1 MYATYSV
8 IIFRWICPTSEKQI
22 IEKFKIS
29 LNSQPKHFPPNT
41 PFGGAEYF
49 RSLKNQ
55 ITRLFY
61 FSPQSRRNFGERLI
75 SILLTKIFAAIFSF
89 NGSGRLGR
97 KKKLYQEGGRR
108 SKTRREVRVGKQS
121 PLVTPPPPTP
131 TVHSNS
137 KSNMDGRINDRSR

>member
-1 MYATYSV
+1 MDLPYFWKTN
-8 IIFRWICPTSEKQI
+8 
-22 IEKFKIS
+22 IEKFNIS
-29 LNSQPKHFPPNT
+29 LNSQPKHFPTNT

-75 SILLTKIFAAIFSF
+75 SIFLTKIIAAIFSF

-97 KKKLYQEGGRR
+97 KKICTNRAVDGQKQGERWGWG
-108 SKTRREVRVGKQS
+108 SKVLLSLPRPLPLPSTLTTNQTWPVG
-121 PLVTPPPPTP
+121 
-131 TVHSNS
+131 
-137 KSNMDGRINDRSR
+137 

>member
-22 IEKFKIS
+22 IEKFNIS

-75 SILLTKIFAAIFSF
+75 KLVFSLMGLTWYFVLSCIVPFSW
-89 NGSGRLGR
+89 
-97 KKKLYQEGGRR
+97 
-108 SKTRREVRVGKQS
+108 GKRHS
-121 PLVTPPPPTP
+121 FPDLELVWNIKSSEKNFPKVQDFCGWNVVTELF
-131 TVHSNS
+131 
-137 KSNMDGRINDRSR
+137 SNM

>member
-22 IEKFKIS
+22 IEKFNIS

-41 PFGGAEYF
+41 PFGGAECF

-75 SILLTKIFAAIFSF
+75 SILLTKIIAAIFSF

-97 KKKLYQEGGRR
+97 KKICTKRVVDGQKQGERWGWG
-108 SKTRREVRVGKQS
+108 SKVLLSLPR
-121 PLVTPPPPTP
+121 PLPLPSTLTPNQTW
-131 TVHSNS
+131 TA
-137 KSNMDGRINDRSR
+137 G

>member
-22 IEKFKIS
+22 IEKFNIS

-75 SILLTKIFAAIFSF
+75 SIFLTKIIAAIFSF

-97 KKKLYQEGGRR
+97 KKNLYQEGGR
-108 SKTRREVRVGKQS
+108 RREVRVGKQS
-121 PLVTPPPPTP
+121 PLVPPPPPTP
-131 TVHSNS
+131 TVHCNS

>member
-8 IIFRWICPTSEKQI
+8 IIFRWICPTSEKQV
-22 IEKFKIS
+22 IEKFNIS

-75 SILLTKIFAAIFSF
+75 SIFLTKIIAAIFSF

-97 KKKLYQEGGRR
+97 KKNCTKRAVDGQKQGERWGWG
-108 SKTRREVRVGKQS
+108 SKVLLS
-121 PLVTPPPPTP
+121 LPHPLPSTLTPNQTW
-131 TVHSNS
+131 TA
-137 KSNMDGRINDRSR
+137 G